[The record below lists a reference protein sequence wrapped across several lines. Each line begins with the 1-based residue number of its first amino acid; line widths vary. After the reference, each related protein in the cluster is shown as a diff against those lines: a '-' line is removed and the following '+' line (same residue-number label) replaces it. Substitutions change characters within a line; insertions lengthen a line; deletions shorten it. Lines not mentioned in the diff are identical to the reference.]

1 VLPGMSH
8 LVVGV
13 PLELKGLRNRRRIRQ
28 RTAEQVR
35 HEQDL
40 LYPPAGSPEPP
51 LGERLDSWKEIAA
64 YLKREVR
71 TAQRWEK
78 NEGLPV
84 RRHQHDKLSTVFAY
98 KSELDAWWHER
109 QPRLEMEVEPPDGS
123 GALDLFVETPGE
135 KRDEALPALPP
146 PVTDPSRTALAL
158 IVLLFVVLGAYYF
171 YERFLTES
179 QPISSRTRLIVLPF
193 RNLSSDPA
201 QDVFCQGLTQAMTT
215 QLGRLD
221 PEHLGIIAATT
232 ADKIKDRPVDEIG
245 SE

>member
-1 VLPGMSH
+1 MSH

-109 QPRLEMEVEPPDGS
+109 QPRLEKEVEPPDGS

-146 PVTDPSRTALAL
+146 PVTDPRRSPRAHRSA
-158 IVLLFVVLGAYYF
+158 I
-171 YERFLTES
+171 R
-179 QPISSRTRLIVLPF
+179 
-193 RNLSSDPA
+193 
-201 QDVFCQGLTQAMTT
+201 C
-215 QLGRLD
+215 LGRVLFLREISYRISAD
-221 PEHLGIIAATT
+221 FFENT
-232 ADKIKDRPVDEIG
+232 AHRPALSQ
-245 SE
+245 SEQ